1 MSFFSKLGEN
11 IILPQDVLIQSKETA
26 AVAGAINATIGIA
39 TINKKATIQNIYLI
53 LLHLDYQKCE
63 NYGKKKS

>member
-26 AVAGAINATIGIA
+26 AIPGAI
-39 TINKKATIQNIYLI
+39 
-53 LLHLDYQKCE
+53 
-63 NYGKKKS
+63 

>member
-26 AVAGAINATIGIA
+26 AVTGAINATIGIA
-39 TINKKATIQNIYLI
+39 TINKKAMSGDEPMLQRF
-53 LLHLDYQKCE
+53 
-63 NYGKKKS
+63 

>member
-26 AVAGAINATIGIA
+26 AVEGAINATIGIA
-39 TINKKATIQNIYLI
+39 TINKKAMSLPSINKVLTELN
-53 LLHLDYQKCE
+53 
-63 NYGKKKS
+63 N

>member
-39 TINKKATIQNIYLI
+39 TANKKAMALPST
-53 LLHLDYQKCE
+53 
-63 NYGKKKS
+63 

>member
-39 TINKKATIQNIYLI
+39 TANKKAMAYRQLI
-53 LLHLDYQKCE
+53 K
-63 NYGKKKS
+63 